1 MKLRSRITEIVEEV
15 FQHGKLTPNKSY
27 NLPKGQITI
36 ADGINQLETLFKQT
50 MGEVR
55 REVNEEEEI
64 DFKKEKYCPN
74 CRKIKLKSQFRS
86 NVARHDGVTQYCK
99 ACMRIKSK
107 TNYELYYKSVKNKL

>member
-1 MKLRSRITEIVEEV
+1 MKLRNKMEKIILHNHNCNVEW
-15 FQHGKLTPNKSY
+15 GSPCNC
-27 NLPKGQITI
+27 NLKKRV
-36 ADGINQLETLFKQT
+36 DQLLVLFKQT

-86 NVARHDGVTQYCK
+86 NVARHDGVSQYCK

-107 TNYELYYKSVKNKL
+107 TNYELYYKSLKNKL